1 MPEADHDTR
10 LQVSAL
16 GAAVKI
22 ERQRQGLTVQQLSKR
37 SGVSSGLISE
47 LERGRG
53 NPSFGSLNRLAR
65 ALEVAL
71 PKLLSGLGGDE
82 MVVRADERYR
92 LPESR
97 PAATTPVRE
106 LLTPRVQSHLQVIRS
121 ELPVGFTNE
130 GSPFRHLGTESVL
143 VESGRLLVVHGE
155 RRVVLEP
162 GDAMTYGCSTPHW
175 WANAHDDVTVV
186 LGSVTPLEA

>member
-1 MPEADHDTR
+1 VPEADDETR
-10 LQVSAL
+10 HQVAAL

-22 ERQRQGLTVQQLSKR
+22 ERQRQGLSVQELSRR
-37 SGVSSGLISE
+37 SGVSFGLISQ
-47 LERGRG
+47 LERGLG
-53 NPSFGSLNRLAR
+53 NPSLGSMHRLAR

-71 PKLLSGLGGDE
+71 PKLLAGLGGDE
-82 MVVRADERYR
+82 MVVRAGERHR
-92 LPESR
+92 LPETAGAPS
-97 PAATTPVRE
+97 PVRE
-106 LLTPRVQSHLQVIRS
+106 VLTPRMQSHLQVIRS
-121 ELPVGFTNE
+121 TLPVGFTNE
-130 GSPFRHLGTESVL
+130 GRPFRHLGTESVL

-155 RRVVLEP
+155 RRVELAP

>member
-1 MPEADHDTR
+1 VPEADDETR
-10 LQVSAL
+10 HQVAAL

-22 ERQRQGLTVQQLSKR
+22 ERQRQGLSVQELSRR
-37 SGVSSGLISE
+37 SGVSFGLISQ
-47 LERGRG
+47 LERGLG
-53 NPSFGSLNRLAR
+53 NPSLGSMHRLAR

-71 PKLLSGLGGDE
+71 PKLLAGLGGDE
-82 MVVRADERYR
+82 MVVRAGERHR
-92 LPESR
+92 LPETAGAPS
-97 PAATTPVRE
+97 PVRE
-106 LLTPRVQSHLQVIRS
+106 VLTPRMQSHLQVIRS
-121 ELPVGFTNE
+121 TLPVGFSNE
-130 GSPFRHLGTESVL
+130 GRPFRHLGTESVL

-155 RRVVLEP
+155 RRVELEP